1 MMKKHVSVILLF
13 ALVLAAMLTVV
24 CIKADFNN
32 PLDEK
37 GKNFLEGNQSVE
49 KDVALDT
56 NENCVA
62 AYFTNPALRCDKTP
76 PELTLKGAQ
85 SVTIYN
91 DNPGQVE
98 LNRLMGQSSGSG
110 GWNDVVEWKE
120 ENVSVTA
127 KLTRGGTTEVPYS
140 PNAMPDPGNYIIVYT
155 AVKTSKCEG
164 VVIKP
169 TDKPRGLLIL
179 EFVGVDDRLPSVTLR
194 GQTKVDVDIGDSYTE
209 PSGITVRDGDG
220 TTEIPLTSI
229 EIRDSRDNLVINI
242 TTGTSTQ
249 DKLANL
255 STELLKLNNRKA
267 TYTIIYNVT
276 SPTNGKTASSQRT
289 VEFVEKTVVGLPV
302 PVIVLNTY
310 SHSKVVNGKTIEHT
324 DTALVSGGTYREI
337 GVKEAYY
344 MKDGQKIDI
353 KSSVIIPTVSSS
365 QTSSPRQFNVTY
377 RVEPSANNYQAATTN
392 RYVYVW
398 DRDCEED
405 FTPPTIT
412 WNDGLGDALT
422 LKLSDGG
429 TWNYIISW
437 SATNNDEA
445 LTAAR
450 KYLVDLGG
458 MERLEKSG
466 DGSSSNRAVLKAGT
480 FTVTYVAL
488 GGCGGITV
496 KTRTVIVTPVG
507 RAGVPVAGAAPRG
520 GAASRLAA
528 VLSARGAAWRGLQ

>member
-1 MMKKHVSVILLF
+1 MKKHVSVILLF
-13 ALVLAAMLTVV
+13 ALVLAAMLTIV

-56 NENCVA
+56 NENGVA

-85 SVTIYN
+85 SVTIYT

-98 LNRLMGQSSGSG
+98 LNRLMGQSSSG

-140 PNAMPDPGNYIIVYT
+140 PNAMPEPGNYIIVYT

-179 EFVGVDDRLPSVTLR
+179 EFVGVDDRFPSVTLR
-194 GQTKVDVDIGDSYTE
+194 GQTEVDVDIGDSYTD
-209 PSGITVRDGDG
+209 PGVTVRDGDG

-229 EIRDSRDNLVINI
+229 VVMDSRNNPVINI

-249 DKLANL
+249 DKLTQLSNQL
-255 STELLKLNNRKA
+255 STMNNKVA

-276 SPTNGKTASSQRT
+276 SPTNVKTASSQRT
-289 VEFVEKTVVGLPV
+289 VKFVEKNVAGLPT

-310 SHSKVVNGKTIEHT
+310 KHVYDGKTIEHM
-324 DTALVSGGTYREI
+324 DTALIAGGTYREI

-344 MKDGQKIDI
+344 MKEGQKIDI

-365 QTSSPRQFNVTY
+365 QTSSPRQFNVQY

-398 DRDCEED
+398 DRDCEEN

-412 WNDGLGDALT
+412 WNDGFGDALT
-422 LKLSDGG
+422 LKLSDGP
-429 TWNYIISW
+429 WNYIISW

-445 LTAAR
+445 LTTAR

-458 MERLEKSG
+458 MERLEKNG

-480 FTVTYVAL
+480 FTVTYVGL
-488 GGCGGITV
+488 GGCGRTTV
-496 KTRTVIVTPVG
+496 KTRTVTVTP
-507 RAGVPVAGAAPRG
+507 
-520 GAASRLAA
+520 
-528 VLSARGAAWRGLQ
+528 